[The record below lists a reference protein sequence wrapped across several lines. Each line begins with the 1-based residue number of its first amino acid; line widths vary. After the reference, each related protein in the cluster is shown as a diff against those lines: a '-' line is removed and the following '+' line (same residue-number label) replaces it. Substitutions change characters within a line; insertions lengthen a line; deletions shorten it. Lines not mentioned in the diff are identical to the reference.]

1 MLNSGLRLNKYLNI
15 DLCKNRIYNNKMP
28 KRSSY
33 RKKRYYKK
41 KSYKRRYRSSA
52 YTGFQTGG
60 SGII

>member
-1 MLNSGLRLNKYLNI
+1 
-15 DLCKNRIYNNKMP
+15 MP

-41 KSYKRRYRSSA
+41 KSYRRRYRSSA

-60 SGII
+60 SGTI